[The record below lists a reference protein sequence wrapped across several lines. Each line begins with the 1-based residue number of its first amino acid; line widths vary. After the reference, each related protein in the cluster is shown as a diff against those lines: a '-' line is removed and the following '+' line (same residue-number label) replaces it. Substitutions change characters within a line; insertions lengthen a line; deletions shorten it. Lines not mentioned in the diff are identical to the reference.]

1 MKTKDLIIKASY
13 VFANNGIRQIT
24 AVLVSIFIAN
34 LYGPQGRGEYVL
46 FTSIT
51 AITSIILS
59 LGIVNSL
66 VYQIKHK
73 LISVKQSVYI
83 LISHLIVGVFISLV
97 SILALINFTD
107 LLSSIY
113 RYEIYQLIILYLLY
127 FLVTP
132 LSLFIAAYLLAI
144 GDISAY
150 RNYIILNC
158 VAIIFG
164 FLCVYLGKAT
174 KEIHP
179 VVILVFVDTLVNFLI
194 IKKIISNQIISPI
207 RYHQLKTIYL
217 YALKGYIA
225 GLSSIILGRIENLAI
240 PLLSNVYILGI
251 YSIAKTFYNIVI
263 TIPTAFSG
271 YIFGVF
277 CDNERSLNI
286 QICLKVM
293 GLILILGLVFIV
305 FSFYFIDH
313 FLILVFGND
322 FSSAIS
328 PAKIL
333 VISAIVFGVSMPI
346 NSLMFAIGKPSVP
359 SIIGVIGITSI
370 IIMMFLLIPKYS
382 IMGAAYSSLFGSVAI
397 TIMRCSFFMKLLLKE
412 YR

>member
-1 MKTKDLIIKASY
+1 
-13 VFANNGIRQIT
+13 
-24 AVLVSIFIAN
+24 
-34 LYGPQGRGEYVL
+34 
-46 FTSIT
+46 
-51 AITSIILS
+51 
-59 LGIVNSL
+59 
-66 VYQIKHK
+66 
-73 LISVKQSVYI
+73 
-83 LISHLIVGVFISLV
+83 
-97 SILALINFTD
+97 
-107 LLSSIY
+107 
-113 RYEIYQLIILYLLY
+113 
-127 FLVTP
+127 VTP

-158 VAIIFG
+158 VAIILG
-164 FLCVYLGKAT
+164 FLGVYLGKAT
-174 KEIHP
+174 NEIHP
-179 VVILVFVDTLVNFLI
+179 VVILVFIDTLVNFLI

-207 RYHQLKTIYL
+207 RYHHLKTIYS

-225 GLSSIILGRIENLAI
+225 GLSSIILGRIENLVI

-263 TIPTAFSG
+263 SIPTAFSG

-286 QICLKVM
+286 QICLKIM
-293 GLILILGLVFIV
+293 GLILILGLAFIV

-322 FSSAIS
+322 FSSAIP

-333 VISAIVFGVSMPI
+333 VISATVFGVSMPI
-346 NSLMFAIGKPSVP
+346 NSLLFAIGKPSVP

-382 IMGAAYSSLFGSVAI
+382 IMGAAYSSLFGSAAI
-397 TIMRCSFFMKLLLKE
+397 TIMRCCFFMKLLFKE